1 MISHVI
7 SYTVLI
13 ALIVAFF
20 FAMKRIMHRDNVI
33 NSLII
38 AFYDNQTI
46 NKDELV
52 EQMYQYACKDYRL
65 KKLIEQYNV
74 QISDYHKIFDKL
86 IYWAN
91 FKKRKR
97 YIPVN
102 AFFFYGSLSY
112 LLKHQEDDAKQ
123 LAMKMMNYFH
133 F

>member
-1 MISHVI
+1 MISHIV

-13 ALIVAFF
+13 ALIAAFF
-20 FAMKRIMHRDNVI
+20 FAMRRIMHRDNVI

-46 NKDELV
+46 DQKELISR
-52 EQMYQYACKDYRL
+52 MYQYACSDIRL
-65 KKLIEQYNV
+65 KKLIAQYNV
-74 QISDYHKIFDKL
+74 QEKDYHQIVEKL

-112 LLKHQEDDAKQ
+112 LLKHRDDDAKK
-123 LAMKMMNYFH
+123 LTMKMMNYFH